1 MNFLIRRPG
10 RVRARTLAT
19 SFMVLF
25 QAAVAVDSWARAG
38 DVETPR
44 VVDIASITCG
54 DFERLSLPTALVLV
68 GWIGGFY
75 AGLRDD
81 TKVDPSAFGD
91 KADHVLA
98 LCRGNES
105 MTLMALVEQELR
117 PDREPADVPRPTPAR

>member
-1 MNFLIRRPG
+1 MSFIIRRPG
-10 RVRARTLAT
+10 RVRARTVAA
-19 SFMVLF
+19 SFVVLF
-25 QAAVAVDSWARAG
+25 QAAVVFGSRARAE
-38 DVETPR
+38 DIETPR

-91 KADHVLA
+91 KADHVLT

-105 MTLMALVEQELR
+105 TTLMALVEQELR
-117 PDREPADVPRPTPAR
+117 RDRGPADVPRPTPAR